1 MQPTLV
7 EHPPDDAEWLS
18 EIKWD
23 GYRTH
28 IAVAEGRA
36 HCFTRR
42 GHDWTKRYQHVADE
56 AARLPCT
63 SALLD
68 GEMILANSAGASDF
82 GGLQEVIGA
91 QPQRLT
97 FVAFDLLQL
106 DGSDLRRWPLTERR
120 NALDRL
126 IGRSGDAVHFS
137 QSLPGTPAQVFALAE
152 QAGLEGIV
160 CKRSGSRYASGRTR
174 DWLKVKCFDEAEFAL
189 LGVRRQPGKPAMALI
204 GRDGRHVG
212 NAFIV
217 LAGRKREQLWA
228 LAEASIGSPPKGVSG
243 SGTIEWLRPST
254 VARVRYL
261 RDEKALRHAT
271 LRDWRDGV
279 VSPEKGQ

>member
-7 EHPPDDAEWLS
+7 EHPPDGSEWLS

-23 GYRTH
+23 GYCTH
-28 IAVAEGRA
+28 IAVGEGRA

-68 GEMILANSAGASDF
+68 GEMILADWAGASDF
-82 GGLQEVIGA
+82 GSLEAVIDMT
-91 QPQRLT
+91 PERLT
-97 FVAFDLLQL
+97 FVAFDLLRL

-120 NALDRL
+120 RELERL

-160 CKRSGSRYASGRTR
+160 CKRAGSRYVSGRTR
-174 DWLKVKCFDEAEFAL
+174 DWLKVKCFDEADFNL
-189 LGVRRQPGKPAMALI
+189 IGVRREPGKPAMAAL

-217 LAGRKREQLWA
+217 LSGRKREQLWA
-228 LAEASIGSPPKGVSG
+228 LVEASPGPPPKGVSD
-243 SGTIEWLRPST
+243 SGTIEWLRPGI
-254 VARVRYL
+254 VARVRYP
-261 RDEKALRHAT
+261 RGEKALRHAT
-271 LRDWRDGV
+271 LRDWREADG
-279 VSPEKGQ
+279 